1 MKLYSYF
8 RSSAA
13 YRVRIA
19 LNLKGLDADII
30 PVDLRKDGGQH
41 RQPGYLAVNP
51 AALVPALA
59 DGDFTLGQSMAILE
73 YLEEMHPRPA
83 LLPTGARGRARVR
96 AIAQTVACD
105 IHPLN
110 NLRVLQ
116 YLKHDLHVDAAHRDE
131 WYRHWVDLGLT
142 AVETMLANSTETGVF
157 CHGDQPT
164 FADVLLI
171 PQVANARRLDCDLSA
186 LPNVLRIDAACNALD
201 AFIRAA
207 PANQPD
213 ADSTS

>member
-19 LNLKGLDADII
+19 LNLKGLDADIV
-30 PVDLRKDGGQH
+30 PVNLRKDGGQQH
-41 RQPGYLAVNP
+41 KPDYLSVNP
-51 AALVPALA
+51 SALVPTLV
-59 DGDFTLGQSMAILE
+59 DGDFAVGQSMAILE
-73 YLEEMHPRPA
+73 YLEETRPQPA
-83 LLPTGARGRARVR
+83 LLPADPKGRARVR
-96 AIAQTVACD
+96 AMAQLIACD

-116 YLKHDLHVDAAHRDE
+116 YMKHTLNIDDAGRDE
-131 WYRHWVDLGLT
+131 WYRHWVNIGFT
-142 AVETMLANSTETGVF
+142 ALEAMLAGSTDTGRF
-157 CHGDQPT
+157 CHGDSPT
-164 FADVLLI
+164 LADVFLV

-186 LPNVLRIDAACNALD
+186 MPNVVRIDAECMALD
-201 AFIRAA
+201 AFIKAA

-213 ADSTS
+213 AENVS